1 MSIHRAKEMSLG
13 RSALCENS
21 VIAKTTKGGAVSNDD
36 GKDYSGN
43 FIGITPQQA
52 RDAGVNSTDNWA
64 SAIGKVE
71 QHKNDELRARLEQ
84 EGYSPT
90 VTSCDPSEGS
100 GAFKLV
106 FFSLLSFGLICDV
119 AWHAFGYLLG
129 VFVYPKGA
137 TTMLSQDDISKRSLF
152 IIGGLFIAGCI
163 VWFKSVKFFRRSFI
177 KKR

>member
-1 MSIHRAKEMSLG
+1 MSPD

-21 VIAKTTKGGAVSNDD
+21 VIAKTTKGGIVSYDD

-43 FIGITPQQA
+43 FVGITPQQA
-52 RDAGVNSTDNWA
+52 QQAGVNSTDSWA
-64 SAIGKVE
+64 SAIVKVE

-84 EGYSPT
+84 EGYTPT
-90 VTSCDPSEGS
+90 VVRRDPSEGS

-106 FFSLLSFGLICDV
+106 FFSLLSFGLICYV

-152 IIGGLFIAGCI
+152 IIGGLFIAGFI
-163 VWFKSVKFFRRSFI
+163 VWFKSVKFFRRAFI
-177 KKR
+177 TKR